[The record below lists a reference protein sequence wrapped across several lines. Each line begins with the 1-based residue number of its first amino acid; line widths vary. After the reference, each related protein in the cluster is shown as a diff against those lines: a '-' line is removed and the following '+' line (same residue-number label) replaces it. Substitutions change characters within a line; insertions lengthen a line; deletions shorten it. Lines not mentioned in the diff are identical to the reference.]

1 MMLKAMWD
9 LKDEDQTVPSGLTA
23 GGIPLKL
30 TMVMKRLVC

>member
-9 LKDEDQTVPSGLTA
+9 LKDEDQTVPSGLAA

-30 TMVMKRLVC
+30 TTVMKRLVC